1 MKFYHSDADKDVLI
15 IDADGGLNSENAH
28 EFVDELGTLIESG
41 QTKIVVDC
49 RKLGYISSYG
59 IGVLVRLHT
68 KLSKRGG
75 DVKLACVKSIIVE
88 MLTTLRLNSLFEI
101 SFSVK
106 VRCYDTYLRILS
118 HFSLINRQDLLFFSF
133 SRVIMIFVEKI
144 YC

>member
-49 RKLGYISSYG
+49 SKLGYISSFG
-59 IGVLVRLHT
+59 ISVLVRLHA

-75 DVKLACVKSIIVE
+75 DVKLACVKSFIVE
-88 MLTTLRLNSLFEI
+88 LLTNLRLNTLFEI
-101 SFSVK
+101 YPDV
-106 VRCYDTYLRILS
+106 
-118 HFSLINRQDLLFFSF
+118 
-133 SRVIMIFVEKI
+133 SRACLMFRPKDQGSTT
-144 YC
+144 